1 MSVTNINDSNMQL
14 IQQSSHNANVATV
27 TDRQSGSAAMKPEE
41 KVELSTTARDIMQ
54 AKVEVSG
61 LPDVR
66 EEKVQEIKSQVEKG
80 TYNVSGAQIANKM
93 VGESILNLFA

>member
-1 MSVTNINDSNMQL
+1 MSVTNIIDSNMQL
-14 IQQSSHNANVATV
+14 IQQPSLNANVAPV
-27 TDRQSGSAAMKPEE
+27 MDRQAGSAAMKPEE
-41 KVELSTTARDIMQ
+41 KVELSTTARDILQ